1 MRWLLV
7 AMLGCHHAEP
17 APTHLPP
24 RPPPPAPACNA
35 TTCPADQYCIES
47 TVSGGMP
54 PEPGEPPNISTSVR
68 CSAELPAPSRDG
80 HCTAPQGKIVHCKYA
95 AP

>member
-7 AMLGCHHAEP
+7 ALLGCHHAAP
-17 APTHLPP
+17 APALVEP
-24 RPPPPAPACNA
+24 RPAAPACNA

-47 TVSGGMP
+47 TVHGGMP
-54 PEPGEPPNISTSVR
+54 PEPGEPPNISTSVG
-68 CSAELPAPSRDG
+68 CSAALPAPSQAG
-80 HCTAPQGKIVHCKYA
+80 HCSAPEGKIVRCEYA